1 MTCRPFVASL
11 LVSTLCAGCGGGGSG
26 ISDSAPAPAVATYSF
41 AHPKAG
47 AHLVYGDTLVDNLNN
62 TLNRT
67 LVTDVTAVNADGSY
81 TTFEQDPSQDHIVS
95 GTVDHTFYPTNNSFN
110 AAGQRVAWT
119 VTGAGGNTV
128 SCTVTAGHAG
138 APSPLTVGQGWSAN
152 YTEVCGAGAGLDYA
166 QTGTLMGVEMLTV
179 PAGTF
184 SAFKFLSTT
193 TWTANGRTTTE
204 TVTRWRDASA
214 ADSRILKTLTIY
226 TYTGASA
233 QQGAPVS
240 DTQVLQSFQ

>member
-1 MTCRPFVASL
+1 MTRRRFAASL

-26 ISDSAPAPAVATYSF
+26 ISDSSAPPAATTYSF

-67 LVTDVTAVNADGSY
+67 LVTDVTALNGDGSY
-81 TTFEQDPSQDHIVS
+81 ATREQDPSHDQVVS
-95 GTVDHTFYPTNNSFN
+95 GTVDHTFHTTDNSFN
-110 AAGQRVAWT
+110 AAGQRLAWS
-119 VTGAGGNTV
+119 VTGAAGNQV
-128 SCTVTAGHAG
+128 SCAVTAGHAG
-138 APSPLTVGQGWSAN
+138 APSPLAVGQGWSAS
-152 YTEVCGAGAGLDYA
+152 YSEVCGAGAGIDYA
-166 QTGTLMGVEMLTV
+166 QAGTLMGEEMLTV

-193 TWTANGRTTTE
+193 TWTVNGRATTE

-214 ADSRILKTLTIY
+214 ADSRVLKTLEIF
-226 TYTGASA
+226 TYAGTAA
-233 QQGAPVS
+233 PQGALMS
-240 DTQVLQSFQ
+240 ETLVLQSYQ